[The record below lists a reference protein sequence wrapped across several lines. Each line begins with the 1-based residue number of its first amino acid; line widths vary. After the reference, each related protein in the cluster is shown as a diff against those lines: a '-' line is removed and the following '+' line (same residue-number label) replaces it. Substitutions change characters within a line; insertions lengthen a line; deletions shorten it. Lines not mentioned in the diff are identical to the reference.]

1 VDFPAM
7 VCCNPVDDAH
17 AMSSGS
23 SQGILISGAAGGLG
37 QALVAELA
45 GAGHRVLAG
54 WHETPLPALLA
65 GVEAVALDVTCDE
78 SCAAAAEVALARW
91 GRIDVVIHVAGITC
105 DSLLARARSEDW
117 DAVFAVNVDGARR
130 LARATLP
137 ILAGQGGGHW
147 IGIGSHAGQ
156 AGSAGQV
163 AYAASK
169 AALNGLMLSLA
180 REFSAHNVRI
190 NTVLPGVLPTP
201 MTESLDPSVMHAYA
215 QANLLGRINDPA
227 EVARFIGFLL
237 TTHNISGQVFALD
250 SRVHRWA

>member
-1 VDFPAM
+1 MDFSGM
-7 VCCNPVDDAH
+7 VCCNPVHDAH

-54 WHETPLPALLA
+54 WHQTPLPAVLP
-65 GVEAVALDVTCDE
+65 GVEAVALDVTRDD

-91 GRIDVVIHVAGITC
+91 GRIDAVIHVAGITC
-105 DSLLARARSEDW
+105 DSLLARARSDDW
-117 DAVFAVNVDGARR
+117 DAVFAVNVDGSRR

-156 AGSAGQV
+156 VGSAGQV

-169 AALNGLMLSLA
+169 AALYGLILSWA
-180 REFSAHNVRI
+180 REFSAHTVRI

-215 QANLLGRINDPA
+215 QTNLLGRINDPA